1 MNQKNR
7 RHCVE
12 NGLLRFFTIQNQ
24 RVKDEEISVEMI
36 RNYKN
41 CKIILPNDW
50 SGIQLEDTIK
60 RDPSRKPM
68 LK

>member
-36 RNYKN
+36 RNYLKPVKFYCEMN
-41 CKIILPNDW
+41 GVVFNWKII
-50 SGIQLEDTIK
+50 
-60 RDPSRKPM
+60 
-68 LK
+68 